1 MRVVAMI
8 PHHTFK
14 ISVFSYNAKYIVKI
28 EWGQF
33 EQSFKIAE
41 LDVNNDIEEIRK
53 MMTEELLENT
63 MRRFIT
69 MQEDWSKSFKIK
81 NNAE

>member
-1 MRVVAMI
+1 MRVIAMI

-41 LDVNNDIEEIRK
+41 MDVNNDIEEIRK
-53 MMTEELLENT
+53 MVSEEFLENT

-69 MQEDWSKSFKIK
+69 MREDWAKSFKEA
-81 NNAE
+81 NC